1 MAPQLR
7 RLLAATLV
15 LAALPA
21 AALAQQTAT
30 ILGQVIDATTRQA
43 LANVQVFVINSNRG
57 AITTEDGRF
66 RITGVAPGQVQVRA
80 ARIGYLA
87 VTQPVA
93 ATAGSESTLDFAL
106 TPTATR
112 LEEVVTT
119 ATGETQRARESG
131 NTIGKIVPAD
141 VPLAATPSM
150 SSLINGRV
158 AGVTVLQHSGTT
170 GTSQRVRI
178 RGANSVNLAND
189 PLLIVD
195 NVRVNSSAA
204 SLSMGIGGQSTGRLN
219 DINPEDIESI
229 EILKGPAASALY
241 GTAAAN
247 GVIQITT
254 KRGRAGKTRWNAFAE
269 RGTLEENTDFPANFN
284 SFNGGSASPTFC
296 FSADVAAGFC
306 PAQDSLSI
314 LDPLNDDPPFRT
326 GNRTK
331 AGLSAAGG
339 SDIVTFFLS
348 GDWEEEDGIFKT
360 NFLKR
365 YNIRSNI
372 AANLRPEL
380 NVSANLGYLTSNLRL
395 PINDNATTGFLG
407 NGLLASGIPRPQSNN
422 YLTFRN
428 DQLEALHNNQ
438 DVDRFIGAGNAT
450 YQPFNWLR
458 VLGTGGIDYV
468 TRHDNFIVPP
478 NVLSQTQNTLNN
490 RIGSRFS
497 NRLQIYNYT
506 ANGSATATFDIM
518 PNLRSTTS
526 AGGQFT
532 RELFTATN
540 CFGRNVIAGTE
551 SCNAALTNLAIDE
564 DNIDNKTLGF
574 FGSQQFAWR
583 DRMFL
588 TVALRGDQNS
598 AFGTDFGWA
607 TYPAFSAS
615 WVVSEEPFFPK
626 TRLLNSMRFRAA
638 YGESGLRPGARDA
651 QTFFEP
657 VAVNVAGA
665 EVAGFTVGGLGDIT
679 LKPEKSKEWEG
690 GVDIGIWEDRIG
702 AELTYYKKKSRD
714 ALIQTITPP
723 SAGAP
728 NSIFRNIGTVR
739 NDGWEALIRT
749 RLLSLRDVSWEA
761 TINYSSNGN
770 ELEKL
775 VVDPIIFG
783 LGGNTQRHE
792 EGLALGGYWDHRF
805 TFDDANNDGIIGYDE
820 VFIEPE
826 QSHIGNPLPRREIS
840 LNTTVTIMRYLAVTA
855 QLDHKGGFYQ
865 YNSTGEFRC
874 STFFNCQEL
883 YDRNTPLADQARAIA
898 STGFAGDGSIFTFAG
913 YMERADF
920 VKLREL
926 AFTLTAPQSWASRV
940 GTRGLSLTV
949 AGRNLKTWTDYS
961 GFDPEV
967 NFSGTGNFT
976 QAEFLSQPPIK
987 YWVARVNVD
996 F

>member
-1 MAPQLR
+1 MARQLR
-7 RLLAATLV
+7 RLLAAFLTM
-15 LAALPA
+15 AALPA
-21 AALAQQTAT
+21 AAWAQATT
-30 ILGQVIDATTRQA
+30 ILGQVIDAATRQG
-43 LANVQVFVINSNRG
+43 LANVQVFVVNTNRG
-57 AITTEDGRF
+57 AITTEDGRY
-66 RITGVAPGQVQVRA
+66 RITGVTPGQVQVRA
-80 ARIGYLA
+80 ARIGYAAL
-87 VTQPVA
+87 TQTVA
-93 ATAGSESTLDFAL
+93 ATAGTEVTLDFAL
-106 TPTATR
+106 QVTATR
-112 LEEVVTT
+112 LEEVTT
-119 ATGETQRARESG
+119 LATGETQRARESG
-131 NTIGKIVPAD
+131 NVIGKITPAE
-141 VPLAATPSM
+141 VPLAATPTM

-170 GTSQRVRI
+170 GTSQRIRI

-204 SLSMGIGGQSTGRLN
+204 SLSFGIGGQSTGRLN

-254 KRGRAGKTRWNAFAE
+254 KKGRAGKTRWNGFAE
-269 RGTLEENTDFPANFN
+269 RGTLEKNTDFPANYN
-284 SFNGGSASPTFC
+284 SYNGGSASPTFC
-296 FSADVAAGFC
+296 FAADVAAGFC

-314 LDPLNDDPPFRT
+314 VDPLNDTPPFRT

-339 SDIVTFFLS
+339 SDVVTYFLS
-348 GDWEEEDGIFKT
+348 GDWEEEDGIFKN

-365 YNIRSNI
+365 FNVRSNI
-372 AANLRPEL
+372 GANLRQDL

-407 NGLLASGIPRPQSNN
+407 NGLLANGIRNPTTDNF
-422 YLTFRN
+422 LTFRN
-428 DQLEALHNNQ
+428 EQLEALHNNQ
-438 DVDRFIGAGNAT
+438 DIDRFIGAGNAT
-450 YQPFNWLR
+450 FQPFSWLR
-458 VLGTGGIDYV
+458 VLGTGGVDYL
-468 TRHDNFIVPP
+468 TRHDAFLVPP

-506 ANGSATATFDIM
+506 ANGSATATFDLFQ
-518 PNLRSTTS
+518 NFRSTTS
-526 AGGQFT
+526 AGAQFT

-540 CFGRNVIAGTE
+540 CFGRNVITGTE

-588 TVALRGDQNS
+588 TLALRGDQNS

-615 WVVSEEPFFPK
+615 WVVSEEPFFP
-626 TRLLNSMRFRAA
+626 RSRVLNSVRFRAA
-638 YGESGLRPGARDA
+638 YGESGLRPGVRDA
-651 QTFFEP
+651 QTFFDP
-657 VAVNVAGA
+657 VAVNVAGS
-665 EVAGFTVGGLGDIT
+665 EVAGFSVGGLGDAT
-679 LKPEKSKEWEG
+679 LKPEKSREWEG
-690 GVDIGIWEDRIG
+690 GIDLGIWDDRIG
-702 AELTYYKKKSRD
+702 AEITYYNKKSRD
-714 ALIQTITPP
+714 ALIQTLTPP

-739 NDGWEALIRT
+739 NDGWEALVRT
-749 RLLSLRDVSWEA
+749 RLLSLAQLSWEA
-761 TINYSSNGN
+761 TLNYSSNGN

-792 EGLALGGYWDHRF
+792 EGLALGGYWDHKF
-805 TFDDANNDGIIGYDE
+805 TFEDANSDGIIGYDE
-820 VFIEPE
+820 VTIEPE
-826 QSHIGNPLPRREIS
+826 QSYIGNPLPRREVS

-855 QLDHKGGFYQ
+855 QLDHKGGFFQ

-883 YDRNTPLADQARAIA
+883 YDRNTPLDKQARAIA

-926 AFTLTAPQSWASRV
+926 SFTLTAPQSWASRARL
-940 GTRGLSLTV
+940 RGLSLTV
-949 AGRNLKTWTDYS
+949 AGRNLKTWTDYT

-987 YWVARVNVD
+987 YWVVRLNAD